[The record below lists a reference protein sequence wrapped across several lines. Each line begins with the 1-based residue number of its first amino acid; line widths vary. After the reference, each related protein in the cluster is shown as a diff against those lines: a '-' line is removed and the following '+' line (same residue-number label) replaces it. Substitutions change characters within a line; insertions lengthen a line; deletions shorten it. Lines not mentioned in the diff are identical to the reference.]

1 LKESNRTMTAPIDD
15 DFPGPMPQDQARVD
29 TIARAIHTILGA
41 LGEDTEREGLQ
52 KTPQR
57 VAKALLFLTQGLK
70 KPLDD
75 VIGNAL
81 FASNN
86 DELVV
91 VRNIEFYSLCEH
103 HMLPI
108 IGHVDI
114 GYIPNGRV
122 IGLSKL
128 ARIVDLYARRLQI
141 QENMTQQIAETVQ
154 QSTGALGVAV
164 QVRAAHMCMAM
175 RGVEKVN
182 SETITSMML
191 GSFRTHA
198 QTRNEFL
205 QLIGQGRK

>member
-1 LKESNRTMTAPIDD
+1 MTTPNED
-15 DFPGPMPQDQARVD
+15 DFPEPHAADQARVD
-29 TIARAIHTILGA
+29 TIALAVTSILSA
-41 LGEDTEREGLQ
+41 LGEDPAREGIQ

-57 VAKALLFLTQGLK
+57 VAKALIYLTSGMK
-70 KPLDD
+70 KPLSE
-75 VIGNAL
+75 VVGNAL

-86 DELVV
+86 EELVV

-114 GYIPNGRV
+114 GYIPQGRV

-141 QENMTQQIAETVQ
+141 QENMTQQIANAVQ
-154 QSTGALGVAV
+154 KSTGARAVAV

-191 GSFRTHA
+191 GAFRDDTHA
-198 QTRNEFL
+198 RSEFL

>member
-1 LKESNRTMTAPIDD
+1 MNVSPED
-15 DFPGPMPQDQARVD
+15 DFPEPIASDSARVE
-29 TIARAIHTILGA
+29 TIALAVKSILGA
-41 LGEDTEREGLQ
+41 LGENPDREGLLN
-52 KTPQR
+52 TPTR
-57 VAKALLFLTQGLK
+57 VAKALIYLTNGMK
-70 KPLDD
+70 KPLAE

-81 FASNN
+81 FASQN

-114 GYIPNGRV
+114 GYIPNGKV

-141 QENMTQQIAETVQ
+141 QENMTQQIADTVQ
-154 QSTGALGVAV
+154 AATGARGVAV

-191 GSFRTHA
+191 GAFRDNGQA
-198 QTRNEFL
+198 RNEFL

>member
-1 LKESNRTMTAPIDD
+1 MSPLHED
-15 DFPGPMPQDQARVD
+15 DFPEPLDQNPTRIA
-29 TIARAIHTILGA
+29 TIEAAVHQILDA
-41 LGEDTEREGLQ
+41 LGEDPNREGLQ
-52 KTPQR
+52 DTPKR
-57 VAKALLFLTQGLK
+57 VAKALLYLTHGLN
-70 KPLDD
+70 KPLQSA
-75 VIGNAL
+75 IGNAL

-86 DELVV
+86 DEMVV

-114 GYIPNGRV
+114 GYIPQGKV

-141 QENMTQQIAETVQ
+141 QENMTQQIADAVQ
-154 QSTGALGVAV
+154 QSTDARGVAV

-182 SETITSMML
+182 AETITSMML
-191 GSFRTHA
+191 GTFRSDA
-198 QTRNEFL
+198 RARNEFL
-205 QLIGQGRK
+205 QLIGQGAGRGHL

>member
-1 LKESNRTMTAPIDD
+1 MSPLHED
-15 DFPGPMPQDQARVD
+15 DFPEPLDQNPTRIA
-29 TIARAIHTILGA
+29 TIEAAVHQILDA
-41 LGEDTEREGLQ
+41 LGEDPDREGLQ
-52 KTPQR
+52 DTPKR
-57 VAKALLFLTQGLK
+57 VAKALLYLTHGLN
-70 KPLDD
+70 KPLQSA
-75 VIGNAL
+75 IGNAL

-86 DELVV
+86 DEMVV

-114 GYIPNGRV
+114 GYIPQGKV

-141 QENMTQQIAETVQ
+141 QENMTQQIADAVQ
-154 QSTGALGVAV
+154 QSTEARGVAV

-182 SETITSMML
+182 AETITSMML
-191 GSFRTHA
+191 GTFRSDA
-198 QTRNEFL
+198 RARNEFL
-205 QLIGQGRK
+205 QLIGQGAGRGHL

>member
-1 LKESNRTMTAPIDD
+1 MSPLHEE
-15 DFPGPMPQDQARVD
+15 DFPEPLDQNPTRIA
-29 TIARAIHTILGA
+29 TIEAAVHQILDA
-41 LGEDTEREGLQ
+41 LGEDPNREGLQ
-52 KTPQR
+52 DTPKR
-57 VAKALLFLTQGLK
+57 VAKALLYLTHGLN
-70 KPLDD
+70 KPLQSA
-75 VIGNAL
+75 IGNAL

-86 DELVV
+86 DEMVV

-114 GYIPNGRV
+114 GYIPQGKV

-141 QENMTQQIAETVQ
+141 QENMTQQIADAVQ
-154 QSTGALGVAV
+154 QSTEARGVAV

-182 SETITSMML
+182 AETITSMML
-191 GSFRTHA
+191 GTFRSDA
-198 QTRNEFL
+198 RARNEFL
-205 QLIGQGRK
+205 QLIGQGAGRGHL

>member
-1 LKESNRTMTAPIDD
+1 MSHLHED
-15 DFPGPMPQDQARVD
+15 DFPEPLDQNPTRIA
-29 TIARAIHTILGA
+29 TIEAAVHQILDA
-41 LGEDTEREGLQ
+41 LGEDPNREGLQ
-52 KTPQR
+52 DTPKR
-57 VAKALLFLTQGLK
+57 VAKALLYLTHGLN
-70 KPLDD
+70 KPLQSA
-75 VIGNAL
+75 IGNAL

-86 DELVV
+86 DEMVV

-114 GYIPNGRV
+114 GYIPQGKV

-141 QENMTQQIAETVQ
+141 QENMTQQIADAVQ
-154 QSTGALGVAV
+154 QSTEARGVAV

-182 SETITSMML
+182 AETITSMML
-191 GSFRTHA
+191 GTFRSDA
-198 QTRNEFL
+198 RARNEFL
-205 QLIGQGRK
+205 QLIGQGAGRGHL

>member
-1 LKESNRTMTAPIDD
+1 MSPLHED
-15 DFPGPMPQDQARVD
+15 DFPEPLDQNPTRIA
-29 TIARAIHTILGA
+29 TIEAAVHQILDA
-41 LGEDTEREGLQ
+41 LGEDPDREGLQ
-52 KTPQR
+52 DTPKR
-57 VAKALLFLTQGLK
+57 VAKALLYLTHGLN
-70 KPLDD
+70 KPLQSA
-75 VIGNAL
+75 IGNAL

-86 DELVV
+86 DEMVV

-114 GYIPNGRV
+114 GYIPQGKV

-141 QENMTQQIAETVQ
+141 QENMTQQIADAVQ
-154 QSTGALGVAV
+154 QSTEARGVAV

-182 SETITSMML
+182 AETITSMML
-191 GSFRTHA
+191 GTFRSDA
-198 QTRNEFL
+198 RARNEFL
-205 QLIGQGRK
+205 QLIGRG

>member
-1 LKESNRTMTAPIDD
+1 MTASIDN
-15 DFPGPMPQDQARVD
+15 DFPEPIAQDQARVD
-29 TIARAIHTILGA
+29 TIAGAIHTILGA

-70 KPLDD
+70 KPIDD

-114 GYIPNGRV
+114 GYIPNGKV

-141 QENMTQQIAETVQ
+141 QENMTQQIADTVQ

-164 QVRAAHMCMAM
+164 QVRATHMCMAM

-191 GSFRTHA
+191 GSFRTHP

>member
-1 LKESNRTMTAPIDD
+1 MNVSPED
-15 DFPGPMPQDQARVD
+15 DFPKPIASDNVRIE
-29 TIARAIHTILGA
+29 TIALAVKSILGA
-41 LGEDTEREGLQ
+41 LGENPNREGLLD
-52 KTPQR
+52 TPNR
-57 VAKALLFLTQGLK
+57 VAKALIFLTSGMR
-70 KPLDD
+70 KPLSE

-81 FASNN
+81 FASQN

-114 GYIPNGRV
+114 GYIPQGRV

-141 QENMTQQIAETVQ
+141 QENMTQQIADAVQ
-154 QSTGALGVAV
+154 QSTGARGVAV

-191 GSFRTHA
+191 GAFRDDNQA
-198 QTRNEFL
+198 RNEFL

>member
-1 LKESNRTMTAPIDD
+1 MTALHED
-15 DFPGPMPQDQARVD
+15 DFPEPIAQDQDRVA
-29 TIARAIHTILGA
+29 TIAGAIHTILGA
-41 LGEDTEREGLQ
+41 LGEDPNREGLQ

-57 VAKALLFLTQGLK
+57 VANALIYLTQGAN
-70 KPLDD
+70 KPLNDAVGD
-75 VIGNAL
+75 AL
-81 FASNN
+81 FVSNN

-114 GYIPNGRV
+114 GYIPQGRV

-141 QENMTQQIAETVQ
+141 QENMTQQIADAVQ
-154 QSTGALGVAV
+154 QSTQALGVAV

-175 RGVEKVN
+175 RGVEKIN
-182 SETITSMML
+182 SETITSKML
-191 GSFRTHA
+191 GAFREDGQA
-198 QTRNEFL
+198 RNEFL

>member
-1 LKESNRTMTAPIDD
+1 MSPLHED
-15 DFPGPMPQDQARVD
+15 DFPEPLDQNPTRIA
-29 TIARAIHTILGA
+29 TIEAAVHQILDA
-41 LGEDTEREGLQ
+41 LGEDPNREGLQ
-52 KTPQR
+52 DTPKR
-57 VAKALLFLTQGLK
+57 VAKALLYLTHGLN
-70 KPLDD
+70 KPLQSA
-75 VIGNAL
+75 IGNAL

-86 DELVV
+86 DEMVV

-114 GYIPNGRV
+114 GYIPQGKV

-141 QENMTQQIAETVQ
+141 QENMTQQIADAVQ
-154 QSTGALGVAV
+154 QSTEARGVAV

-182 SETITSMML
+182 AETITSMML
-191 GSFRTHA
+191 GTFRSDA
-198 QTRNEFL
+198 RARNEFL
-205 QLIGQGRK
+205 QLIGRG